1 MGRVRPRRWYPTSII
16 RSPPVIEHDLQ
27 LGDGRTLHAYDTG
40 EGIDG
45 DTERLVVVWHHGTP
59 NIGTPP
65 EPLLPTSDRLGI
77 RWVSYD
83 RPGYGGSTRH
93 LGRDV
98 ASAAAET
105 SAVVDALGID
115 RFGVMGHSGGGP
127 HALACAALL
136 PERVLAA
143 VVMSGLAPYGAGDL
157 DWFAGMSPG
166 GVASLRAALEG
177 PEAKERYELS
187 APEDESAFIAVDRAA
202 LAGTW
207 SWFGPVVN
215 AGLAGGVGGLVDDDI
230 AYVSPWGFE
239 PERVLAPS
247 LFVHGRLDRMV
258 PSSHGEWL
266 ASRIASGELW
276 LSPDDGHISA
286 LAAAPAAL
294 EWLRSQAST

>member
-1 MGRVRPRRWYPTSII
+1 MR
-16 RSPPVIEHDLQ
+16 ELDLR
-27 LGDGRTLHAYDTG
+27 LGDGRTLHAYDSGAGTDDEAG
-40 EGIDG
+40 S
-45 DTERLVVVWHHGTP
+45 LMVVWHHGTP
-59 NIGTPP
+59 NTGAPP
-65 EPLLPTSDRLGI
+65 EPLFPSSDRLGI

-83 RPGYGGSTRH
+83 RPGYGGSTRRR
-93 LGRDV
+93 GRDV
-98 ASAAAET
+98 ASAAADT

-115 RFGVMGHSGGGP
+115 RFAVIGHSGGGP

-143 VVMSGLAPYGAGDL
+143 VVVSGLAPYGAVEL

-177 PEAKERYELS
+177 PEAKERYESS
-187 APEDESAFIAVDRAA
+187 APEDESAFIAADRAA

-215 AGLAGGVGGLVDDDI
+215 AGLAGGIGGLVDDDI

-247 LFVHGRLDRMV
+247 LVVHGRLDRMV

-266 ASRIASGELW
+266 AKHIPSAQLW
-276 LSPDDGHISA
+276 LRPDDGHISA
-286 LAAAPAAL
+286 LGGAPAAL
-294 EWLRSQAST
+294 EWLRSQASP